1 MPNNRKQAIQQSKSQ
16 PSPQT
21 SQVKSLLQLIL
32 KVGFAG
38 ALIYWMID
46 KGVLNFRSIVS
57 LATPQLVAFCLACV
71 FMQIFINNYRW
82 VLLMRAQG
90 IQSDVR
96 HSLPLS
102 FIGMF
107 FNFVMPGGVGG
118 DVIKGYYLLQEH
130 PSRKVA
136 AAMSIFMDRMVGFFI
151 MILTAFLALFFNWNE
166 VSHSRELQSVAA
178 GVTALFIVFI
188 LFFTVALSRRLG
200 QRVFQTWGLG
210 ELLFV
215 KIPGGKKLR
224 HVYEVVH
231 TFRNEPK
238 YFFWACCLSIGNQI
252 LLVAFTVAVAWAM
265 GVRDVPLM
273 VYFFIVPVGTVVM
286 ALPISPA
293 GIGVGQLAFYFLFSL
308 YLGKQSQLGPTSVT
322 MMQATNF
329 ALGLVGAVFY
339 LSRKKPQELNAG

>member
-1 MPNNRKQAIQQSKSQ
+1 MPNSRKQALQQSKSQ
-16 PSPQT
+16 PSFLK
-21 SQVKSLLQLIL
+21 SALQVIL

-38 ALIYWMID
+38 GLIYWMIN
-46 KGVLNFRSIVS
+46 KGVLDLRAIVS
-57 LATPQLVAFCLACV
+57 LATPPLVVFCLICV
-71 FMQIFINNYRW
+71 FTAIFINNYRW

-90 IQSDVR
+90 IQSDIR

-118 DVIKGYYLLQEH
+118 DVIKGYYLLQDF

-136 AAMSIFMDRMVGFFI
+136 AAVSIFMDRMVGFFI
-151 MILTAFLALFFNWNE
+151 MILTAFLAVFFNWNE

-178 GVTALFIVFI
+178 GVSILFIGFI
-188 LFFTVALSRRLG
+188 GFFTLALSRRLG

-210 ELLFV
+210 ELIFV
-215 KIPGGKKLR
+215 KLPGGDKLR
-224 HVYEVVH
+224 RIYDVVH
-231 TFRNEPK
+231 AFRKEPK
-238 YFFWACCLSIGNQI
+238 YFFWACLLSVCNQV
-252 LLVAFTVAVAWAM
+252 LLVAFTLAVGWAM
-265 GVRDVPLM
+265 GIRDIPLM
-273 VYFFIVPVGTVVM
+273 VYFFLVPVGTVVM

-293 GIGVGQLAFYFLFSL
+293 GIGVGQAAFYFLFSL

-329 ALGLVGAVFY
+329 AMGLVGAIFY